1 MVGVTRLI
9 KVGVVALVLTVASVA
24 PSAAG
29 PSQAEKDASDAFGRG
44 DYPTALSLLRPL
56 AAQGNADAQVLLGL
70 IYDSGLGIPQD
81 YSEAAKWYRKAAD
94 LKSVHAYYMLAVMY
108 GLGHGVPQ
116 DYTASVAW
124 LRQGAE
130 RADPRS
136 QALLGLMYE
145 FGRGVPLDYVQ
156 AYKWYSLAVAGP
168 ESQAWFHDGFIEK
181 LDRVVAKMTPDQI
194 AQAKKL
200 ASEWKP
206 SSP

>member
-1 MVGVTRLI
+1 MIGVTRLI
-9 KVGVVALVLTVASVA
+9 KAGVVAFVLTVTSVA
-24 PSAAG
+24 PLAAG
-29 PSQAEKDASDAFGRG
+29 PSEDAADAYGRG
-44 DYPTALSLLRPL
+44 DYPTALRLLRPL
-56 AAQGNADAQVLLGL
+56 AAQGDADAQVLLGL
-70 IYDSGLGIPQD
+70 MYDSGLGTPQD

-108 GLGHGVPQ
+108 GMGHGVPQ
-116 DYTASVAW
+116 DYAVSVLW

-168 ESQAWFHDGFIEK
+168 ESQAWFHDGFIEM
-181 LDRVVAKMTPDQI
+181 LDRVTAKMTSDQV